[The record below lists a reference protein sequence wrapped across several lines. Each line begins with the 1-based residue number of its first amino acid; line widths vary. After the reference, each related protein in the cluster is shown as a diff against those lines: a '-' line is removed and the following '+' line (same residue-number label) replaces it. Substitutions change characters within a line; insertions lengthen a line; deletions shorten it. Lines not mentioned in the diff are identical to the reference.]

1 MLALVLTNDSAQRVR
16 LRTDY
21 PIPSPSPGEVLIR
34 VTLAGICATDL
45 ELTRGYMAFAGVLG
59 HEFVGIVT
67 AGPPELVGRRVVGD
81 INCACGLCERYR
93 HGLEKHCPRRTV
105 LGIAGRDGAFAEF
118 LTLPAANCH
127 VVPDTIADEAA
138 VFVEP
143 LAAAAHVLDTL
154 QHAGLTDGDGRVRP
168 DVRIALIG
176 TGRLGL
182 LTAQVLATQPC
193 RLDVIGRNPR
203 TLALCRQWGLST
215 AAVREIADDPQ
226 HVAAY
231 DAVVECSG
239 SPDGLQLALKLCR
252 PCGLIVLKSTYAGAQ
267 PVDLAPA
274 VVNEIQII
282 GSRCGDFDRAL
293 HLLERGQVQVVPLVS
308 KEYPLRDG
316 IAALAAAAE
325 PESIKVL
332 LRP

>member
-16 LRTDY
+16 LPTDY
-21 PIPSPSPGEVLIR
+21 PIPSPPPGEVLIR
-34 VTLAGICATDL
+34 VNLAGICATDL
-45 ELTRGYMAFAGVLG
+45 ELTRGYMAFTGVLG

-67 AGPPELVGRRVVGD
+67 AGPPELAGRRVVGD
-81 INCACGLCERYR
+81 INCPCGTCAMCRR
-93 HGLEKHCPRRTV
+93 GLALHCPNRTV

-118 LTLPAANCH
+118 LALPATNCH
-127 VVPDTIADEAA
+127 VVPDAVPDEAA

-143 LAAAAHVLDTL
+143 LAAAARVLDAL
-154 QHAGLTDGDGRVRP
+154 QEAGLTDGDGRVRP
-168 DVRIALIG
+168 DAHIALIG

-182 LTAQVLATQPC
+182 LTAQVLATEPC

-215 AAVREIADDPQ
+215 AALREIADDPQ

-274 VVNEIQII
+274 VVNEVRII

-293 HLLERGQVQVVPLVS
+293 HLLERGQVQVAPLIS
-308 KEYPLRDG
+308 QEYPLRDG
-316 IAALAAAAE
+316 VAALAAAAE
-325 PESIKVL
+325 PENIKVL